1 MADKDK
7 KASPEPSRAAPTKPA
22 ATDKTSAGAKPA
34 AEAAPATPKKKFT
47 LPKISRK
54 ALVIAGVALL
64 VLACGG
70 GTAAFLLSADD
81 EPPATQADAKGSDT
95 KGDDARNDDAKKQ
108 PKRRKDTLP
117 VFVELD
123 MFTANLRDDDNDR
136 YIQVKLVAEVKDSP
150 SGETLKSM
158 MPAVRNEVLLLLGSK
173 LAADVAT
180 REGKQALANEIV
192 VAANKTLAHT
202 LAAGSVE
209 NVNFTHIIVQ

>member
-7 KASPEPSRAAPTKPA
+7 KASPEPSRAAP
-22 ATDKTSAGAKPA
+22 AKPA
-34 AEAAPATPKKKFT
+34 AADKTPAGARPAAEATPTAPKKKFT
-47 LPKISRK
+47 LPKVSRK
-54 ALVIAGVALL
+54 ALIIAGVALL

-70 GTAAFLLSADD
+70 GAAAYLLSADD
-81 EPPATQADAKGSDT
+81 EPPPMQADTKGSDA
-95 KGDDARNDDAKKQ
+95 KADDAKKQ
-108 PKRRKDTLP
+108 LKRRKDALP

-136 YIQVKLVAEVKDSP
+136 YIQVKLVAEVRDTS

-192 VAANKTLAHT
+192 VAANMTLANT
-202 LAAGSVE
+202 PAAGSVE